1 MNELILTALIFLP
14 VILAAGASA
23 VSWRRISNRVLFLV
37 VSVLLLFGLQS
48 LVAPVATTVFLPS
61 GGGITL
67 AAANVY
73 FAKSVQL
80 SAAIQLVVGTPVLWW
95 LYRAFRKP

>member
-1 MNELILTALIFLP
+1 MDELILTTLIFLP
-14 VILAAGASA
+14 VILAVVASA
-23 VSWRRISNRVLFLV
+23 VSWRRITNRALFLV

-48 LVAPVATTVFLPS
+48 LAAPVATAVFLPG

-67 AAANVY
+67 AASNEY

-80 SAAIQLVVGTPVLWW
+80 SAAIQLAVGAPMLWW

>member
-1 MNELILTALIFLP
+1 MNEFMLSALIFLP
-14 VILAAGASA
+14 VILAGGASA
-23 VSWRRISNRVLFLV
+23 ASWRSISNRALFLV

-48 LVAPVATTVFLPS
+48 LVAPVTTAVFLPG

-67 AAANVY
+67 AAANEY
-73 FAKSVQL
+73 FVKSVFL
-80 SAAIQLVVGTPVLWW
+80 SAAIQLVVGAPVLWW